1 MLLNQVSLDFL
12 KTDLER
18 DLELSFFLPAFIFDV
33 MITVLFHKG
42 CD

>member
-18 DLELSFFLPAFIFDV
+18 DFKIVIFLARIH
-33 MITVLFHKG
+33 L
-42 CD
+42 

>member
-18 DLELSFFLPAFIFDV
+18 DLELSVFLPHSSL
-33 MITVLFHKG
+33 TL
-42 CD
+42 